1 MLRNIKCFT
10 KYTKNVLIFK
20 RILAHSH
27 IQNIVYIITFLMI
40 INLITIGI
48 GGFLGA
54 ISRYLVFM
62 IDDKFY
68 HHTEFPLGTFAVN
81 IFGSLL
87 IGIALGLSIKYD
99 ILSRGS
105 FSHYLFV
112 TGFLGAF
119 TTFST
124 FSQDSFQL
132 LIEKHYWFFI
142 SNIFM
147 NVVIGIF
154 VVALGYLLITKK
166 I

>member
-1 MLRNIKCFT
+1 
-10 KYTKNVLIFK
+10 
-20 RILAHSH
+20 
-27 IQNIVYIITFLMI
+27 
-40 INLITIGI
+40 
-48 GGFLGA
+48 
-54 ISRYLVFM
+54 M

-68 HHTEFPLGTFAVN
+68 HHTEFPLGTLAVN
-81 IFGSLL
+81 LIGSLL

-99 ILSRGS
+99 LLSRGS

-132 LIEKHYWFFI
+132 LTEKHYGFFI
-142 SNIFM
+142 GSMFLNI
-147 NVVIGIF
+147 VIGISLA
-154 VVALGYLLITKK
+154 ALGYLLITKK